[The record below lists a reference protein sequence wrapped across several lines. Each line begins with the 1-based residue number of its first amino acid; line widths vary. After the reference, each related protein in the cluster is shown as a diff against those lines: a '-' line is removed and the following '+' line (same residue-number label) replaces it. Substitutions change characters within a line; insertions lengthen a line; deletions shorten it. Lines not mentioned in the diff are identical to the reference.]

1 MKTVSLLLLTGGLLA
16 GAAIEVGEKRTIAS
30 EPGKHFGFPR
40 MVRAKDSSLLLFYR
54 VGTTHAWDAAINVM
68 RRSRDEG
75 ATWTAEREV
84 SRGSDA
90 EHGSINAVPLVTPAG
105 RILLWVSDIFIAK
118 PPYRRDPNYWRWSDD
133 HGETWS
139 PLIRFDPDPNRSTY
153 YVTDA
158 IPVSDGLLAGAA
170 TFPPGGV
177 GNCYTVMWHSADGG
191 KTWSVRS
198 LLTKPDENRGDE
210 VGLLETA
217 PGEVLCLL
225 RVRKG
230 KGLSQ
235 FRSKDNGRTWTEGEN
250 LGEMLGCTLQRPVLT
265 RLSRTRVLL
274 TGRDFERRQVVAYL
288 SEDNG
293 RTWKGRTVI
302 ETYQKDG
309 AYTSC
314 VPLKDGAILM
324 AYYSDAAGEPLKPEI
339 KTVRLRIR

>member
-1 MKTVSLLLLTGGLLA
+1 MKTALLLISALS
-16 GAAIEVGEKRTIAS
+16 AAWCAQIEVGEKRVVAGA
-30 EPGKHFGFPR
+30 PGKHHGFPR

-54 VGTTHAWDAAINVM
+54 IGLTHAWDASVNVM

-75 ATWTAEREV
+75 ATWGLEKEV
-84 SRGSDA
+84 GRGSDA
-90 EHGSINAVPLVTPAG
+90 EHGSINAVPLVTPSG
-105 RILLWVSDIFIAK
+105 RILLWLSDIYIK
-118 PPYRRDPNYWRWSDD
+118 QSPYRRDPNYWRWSDD

-139 PLIRFDPDPNRSTY
+139 PMIRFDNDPGRSTY

-158 IPVSDGLLAGAA
+158 IAVSDGLLAGAA

-191 KTWSVRS
+191 RSWAVRS
-198 LLTKPDENRGDE
+198 HLTRPEENRGDE
-210 VGLLETA
+210 VGLMETA

-235 FRSKDNGRTWTEGEN
+235 FRSSDNGRTWKEGEN

-265 RLSRTRVLL
+265 RLGKTRILL
-274 TGRDFERRQVVAYL
+274 TGRDSERRQVVAYL

-293 RTWKGRTVI
+293 RTWGVRTEI
-302 ETYQKDG
+302 ESYQKDG

-314 VPLKDGAILM
+314 VVLRDGSVLM
-324 AYYSDAAGEPLKPEI
+324 AYYSDAGVEPLKPQI